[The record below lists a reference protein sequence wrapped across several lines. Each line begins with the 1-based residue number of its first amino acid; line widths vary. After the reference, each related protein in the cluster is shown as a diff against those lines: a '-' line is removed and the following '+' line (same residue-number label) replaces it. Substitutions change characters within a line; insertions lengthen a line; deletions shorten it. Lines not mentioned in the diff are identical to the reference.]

1 MAQITLTFVGRTVG
15 VYGLERERLTIG
27 RRPDNDIHIENLAV
41 SGYHAVVLRTDEGH
55 VIEDLNSTN
64 GTYLGDAPV
73 KRHLLRPGD
82 ILRVGKHELVYS
94 TEEKTAAEAP
104 KAAAPSPAP
113 STATDTSFS
122 IAAGDTTAPGAVVRL
137 PPAAIRVLN
146 GSRRGTELTLE
157 HPRTRLGRPGKPSA
171 VIIRDSR
178 GYLFV
183 PTEGKEEVFVND
195 QSPAEGGHLLENR
208 DVVEIAGLQAE
219 FYYLEK

>member
-137 PPAAIRVLN
+137 PPCCD
-146 GSRRGTELTLE
+146 SGTEWFAAWHRVDAGTPA
-157 HPRTRLGRPGKPSA
+157 HPFGTSG
-171 VIIRDSR
+171 
-178 GYLFV
+178 
-183 PTEGKEEVFVND
+183 
-195 QSPAEGGHLLENR
+195 
-208 DVVEIAGLQAE
+208 QAE
-219 FYYLEK
+219 CGHHP